1 MSAMTTEAPSAAH
14 RRAMALPIPL
24 APPVTMT
31 TRPAREAC
39 DGLMPGSAIPG
50 SAIPGSA
57 IPGSAIPGS
66 AIPGSAIPGSAIPG
80 AAMLSLGRGLDLEEQ
95 PQRAE
100 RDLAELEPQRAERV
114 GHRVQD
120 RRRGRRG
127 PAFPGALDSQRVE
140 RRRVALVHHVDVR
153 HVGCPRQ
160 QVVKERAARELAVAV
175 VAGLLEQRVA

>member
-31 TRPAREAC
+31 TRPDREAC

-66 AIPGSAIPGSAIPG
+66 AIPG
-80 AAMLSLGRGLDLEEQ
+80 AAMLSLRRGLDLEEQ

-127 PAFPGALDSQRVE
+127 PAFAGALDSQRVE

-160 QVVKERAARELAVAV
+160 QVVKKRAAGELAVAV
-175 VAGLLEQRVA
+175 VAGL